1 MSNQIEITF
10 SVEDA
15 QAFKAWQRQQA
26 AAAKLKSELDKLKN
40 SGTAAG
46 GAISGIGGKVAG
58 TLKDAGAQLL
68 GIGSAVGSLLTFA
81 QQLVAEIENV
91 KRKNKAAGQANVGIV
106 PSLNTASQNAGG
118 ALTDPQILSMAK
130 KTSQDTSQKVSK
142 VLDTFG
148 AMWAAGAPANE
159 EEARAAQPAVAA
171 VLKTFPTEDAET
183 TAQIASVTK
192 SLMIRFKLSAEEAI
206 GYYLKSAEGNF
217 SRGNAALAKHAIP
230 AGIKGTAFGDTPA
243 ESQGVVN
250 VFSQSMQDAD
260 AAQSSHAANVFQ
272 EQLRERLPD
281 LPNTQKRVEYLRAH
295 PEEAKAYME
304 GGTIAGKKFD
314 AAKKGE
320 GGSIPTIEGIL
331 GINKTPAFA
340 GLYEEMKGAG
350 EKIVAAGADRKGL
363 ADRQAAQVRS
373 NLSTGPQ
380 VLAAQ
385 ERQAETAKELQQLAD
400 ADAAAKGIAAEGFS
414 GVMESSDL
422 LQIQQWFR
430 SQGHFLKGGG
440 AGDLANEMD
449 RLAER
454 QDMMQVPDN
463 TQNYTAGFGGGSQ
476 IMKTV
481 PNPNAT
487 DEQKIKAAQYRA
499 AAKRIRE
506 LEAQRKTGV
515 AASTK
520 EEVAGL
526 TIPSPAVSGA
536 MSEARQ
542 AAQDIQN
549 DTNVTPAE
557 VESARGKLQTATD
570 KIRSDDTL
578 QESTA
583 KSLLGELF
591 QLRQVIEANSKST
604 DANTKA
610 NSGKSGSPGQSGPSA
625 SKSPVRNNQASRRLD
640 RSNQYQPPRQ
650 FS

>member
-1 MSNQIEITF
+1 MSNNIDIQFT
-10 SVEDA
+10 VEDA
-15 QAFKAWQRQQA
+15 AAFKSWQRQQA
-26 AAAKLKSELDKLKN
+26 AAAKMKKELDALKN
-40 SGTAAG
+40 SGNQAGAAI
-46 GAISGIGGKVAG
+46 AGIGGKAVG
-58 TLKDAGAQLL
+58 VLKDAGAQLL
-68 GIGSAVGSLLTFA
+68 GVGSAVSALLAFA
-81 QQLVAEIENV
+81 HQLIAEIENV

-118 ALTDPQILSMAK
+118 AMTDPQILSMAK
-130 KTSQDTSQKVSK
+130 KTSEQTSQKVSK

-159 EEARAAQPAVAA
+159 AEARAAQPAVAA
-171 VLKTFPTEDAET
+171 VLKTFPSEDAET

-192 SLMIRFKLSAEEAI
+192 SLMVRFKLSAEEAI

-217 SRGNAALAKHAIP
+217 SRGNAALSKHAIP
-230 AGIKGTAFGDTPA
+230 AGIRGTAFGDSPA
-243 ESQGVVN
+243 ESQGIVN

-295 PEEAKAYME
+295 PEEAKAYLE

-320 GGSIPTIEGIL
+320 GGSIATIEGIL

-340 GLYEEMKGAG
+340 GLYEEMKGAS

-385 ERQAETAKELQQLAD
+385 ERQVESAKELQQLAD
-400 ADAAAKGIAAEGFS
+400 AEAAAKGIAAEGFDKI
-414 GVMESSDL
+414 MESSDL
-422 LQIQQWFR
+422 SLIQQWAK
-430 SQGHFLKGGG
+430 SQAHFFTGGG
-440 AGDLANEMD
+440 AGNLADEMD

-454 QDMMQVPDN
+454 QDMMQIPDN

-506 LEAQRKTGV
+506 LEAQRKEGV
-515 AASTK
+515 NATNK
-520 EEVAGL
+520 EDVNGL
-526 TIPSPAVSGA
+526 TIPNA
-536 MSEARQ
+536 MKNARQ
-542 AAQDIQN
+542 AAQDIEADKN
-549 DTNVTPAE
+549 ITPQDVSA
-557 VESARGKLQTATD
+557 ARGNIQAARDTVNAAQGSLSDQA
-570 KIRSDDTL
+570 IRDL
-578 QESTA
+578 
-583 KSLLGELF
+583 KGEI
-591 QLRQVIEANSKST
+591 LRLSQVIEANIKAT
-604 DANTKA
+604 EKNTTA
-610 NSGKSGSPGQSGPSA
+610 TAGSGSASGTRSA
-625 SKSPVRNNQASRRLD
+625 SMIPARPRGGQNT
-640 RSNQYQPPRQ
+640 RQ
-650 FS
+650 FNRGAGPLGGGTQMS